1 MTDWTTIA
9 STTIV
14 KNGGKVAGASAVWFS
29 YTSLAVYDAVNAITG
44 PKVNNPAY
52 FFGQMYAM
60 ETNMIPAPKRFP
72 VDIAKLPVPVGML

>member
-1 MTDWTTIA
+1 MVTDWTTIA

-44 PKVNNPAY
+44 HMGVSVAIQPDASWRMYNEFASHNN
-52 FFGQMYAM
+52 
-60 ETNMIPAPKRFP
+60 
-72 VDIAKLPVPVGML
+72 